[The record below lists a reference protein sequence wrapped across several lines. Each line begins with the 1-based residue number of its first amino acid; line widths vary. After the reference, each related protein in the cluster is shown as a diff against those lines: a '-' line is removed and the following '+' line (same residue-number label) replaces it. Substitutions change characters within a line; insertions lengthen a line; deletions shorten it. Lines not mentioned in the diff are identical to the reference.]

1 MPEEKV
7 IKFNIGFLKLNFK
20 GGKMRI
26 TQERVDGKPKNHVKS
41 NSPYGAFAI
50 IDYDGNILI

>member
-1 MPEEKV
+1 
-7 IKFNIGFLKLNFK
+7 
-20 GGKMRI
+20 MRI